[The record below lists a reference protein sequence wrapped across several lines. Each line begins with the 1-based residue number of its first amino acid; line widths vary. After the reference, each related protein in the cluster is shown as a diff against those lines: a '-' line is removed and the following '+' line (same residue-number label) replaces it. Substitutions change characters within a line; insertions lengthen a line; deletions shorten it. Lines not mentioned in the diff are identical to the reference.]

1 MGIDVFREF
10 VSFLCKFFESL
21 FRLLYLVRQID
32 NLHART
38 HEVFADLVAIH
49 I

>member
-10 VSFLCKFFESL
+10 ISFSCKVFESS
-21 FRLLYLVRQID
+21 FRLLDLVRQID

-38 HEVFADLVAIH
+38 HDEFADLVAIH